1 MRGPQLR
8 QRNAIEYF
16 KIIGAIHQCRLLQR
30 LWLRAHELADKKDTK
45 TRRQIHEYEADRA
58 IEQADLSESQI
69 DWDDRHLR
77 GEHQPD
83 EHHEENAIAARKVQP
98 REGESS

>member
-1 MRGPQLR
+1 
-8 QRNAIEYF
+8 
-16 KIIGAIHQCRLLQR
+16 
-30 LWLRAHELADKKDTK
+30 LRAHELADKKDAK
-45 TRRQIHEYEADRA
+45 TRRKIHEHEANRT

-83 EHHEENAIAARKVQP
+83 
-98 REGESS
+98 